1 MVILSEIKTLN
12 GYSFMDTKAREDIA
26 TIAEAIDSGA
36 GGEQA
41 DWNESDP
48 ASKAYVQNRTHWSEI
63 AEAEILPEETYTI
76 LNMAEPVAVIMS
88 PLTLVAGE
96 SYTITY
102 NGTAYICT
110 AFADE
115 EGNSL
120 IGNASALDDQLP
132 PTDEPFLIG
141 IFSEELAAENGFY
154 GMILPLDGS
163 ETFTLSIMG
172 KSEVVHP
179 LPKKYLGELRG
190 QQQITITIAE
200 DGTITSDTPYHV
212 AAKIDMSELQGAV
225 RIVNGDNGAVY
236 SACFATTGIN
246 LIGVPYITIG
256 FIPAIDVRDTSGL
269 SQSIHTLDWISYS
282 GIDRFVHSSVQT
294 MPRSGSSAGDNLFL
308 VWQRYGSGSSD
319 MPDGGGTWRSYGLER
334 YRSYI
339 APRWIKTET
348 ITLTEDKT
356 EFTISRDHL
365 NRGEF
370 YCIDEVF
377 IRMCAPAATANSGVQ
392 LALYGISD
400 SDGTISATA
409 NNAITT
415 RKTYTLVRIRNVYG
429 YLEIEIGDG
438 GDGFSAATWRGM
450 FANNYL
456 KVRGGFKKV
465 SFRAI
470 NSGATIP
477 TGTTFEVWATNTMG
491 D

>member
-12 GYSFMDTKAREDIA
+12 GYSFMDAKAREDIA
-26 TIAEAIDSGA
+26 ILSEAIDSGA

-41 DWNESDP
+41 DWNKNDP
-48 ASKAYVQNRTHWSEI
+48 ASKAYVQNRTHWTEI
-63 AEAEILPEETYTI
+63 TEAELLPEATYTI
-76 LNMAEPVAVIMS
+76 MSTDEPIAVIMS
-88 PLTLVAGE
+88 PVTLVDGE
-96 SYTITY
+96 NYTITY

-110 AFADE
+110 AITDE
-115 EGNSL
+115 DGNSL
-120 IGNASALDDQLP
+120 VGNASALGEDF
-132 PTDEPFLIG
+132 PTSDEPFLIG
-141 IFSEELAAENGFY
+141 CFTDALAAENGFY
-154 GMILPLDGS
+154 GMIFPLDGS

-190 QQQITITIAE
+190 QEQITITIAE
-200 DGTITSDTPYHV
+200 DGTITSDTPYLV

-225 RIVNGDNGAVY
+225 KIVNGANGAVY

-294 MPRSGSSAGDNLFL
+294 LPRAGSTPGENFFL
-308 VWQRYGSGSSD
+308 VWEGRNDASSD
-319 MPDGGGTWRSYGLER
+319 LPDGGGSWRSFGLER

-392 LALYGISD
+392 LALYGVSD

-450 FANNYL
+450 FANNYM

-470 NSGATIP
+470 NSSATIP